1 MTPQEQK
8 AEVFK
13 SQLQAQVE
21 HQTETYKSL
30 ITISTAAFKS
40 LQFLNGGAVIG
51 MLTYL
56 GHIENASFTAISA
69 FKWGLGAFMFGLFL
83 STAVYIPA
91 YLTQLN
97 LHQENVSDKRMTH
110 HHWLSL
116 ALWLCVF
123 SLASF
128 LIGGWCTLDA
138 IAKAALGNP

>member
-1 MTPQEQK
+1 MTPQEQ
-8 AEVFK
+8 AEEVFK
-13 SQLQAQVE
+13 SKLQAQVE

-40 LQFLNGGAVIG
+40 LQLLNGGAVIG

-83 STAVYIPA
+83 ATAVYIPA

-110 HHWLSL
+110 HRWLNLALFLCTLSL
-116 ALWLCVF
+116 L
-123 SLASF
+123 SF
-128 LIGGWCTLDA
+128 LVGGWCTLEA
-138 IAKAALGNP
+138 IAKIAIGNS